1 MQNSTEEQLIFNAS
15 QTETEK
21 EESVED
27 SRILSSLCS
36 SDLLD
41 QEYWHCHTC
50 CGETTSS
57 GDNDDKNKKKLKE
70 CRIQV
75 CYPNLRIKY
84 FEMFCLFL
92 EDLWAIKG
100 SGGAMCP
107 GENVNCQKGCN

>member
-70 CRIQV
+70 YRIQV
-75 CYPNLRIKY
+75 LQNVIQIWESNILRCFAY
-84 FEMFCLFL
+84 FLRTCEL
-92 EDLWAIKG
+92 
-100 SGGAMCP
+100 
-107 GENVNCQKGCN
+107 

>member
-75 CYPNLRIKY
+75 LQNVIQIWESNILRCFAY
-84 FEMFCLFL
+84 FLRTCEL
-92 EDLWAIKG
+92 
-100 SGGAMCP
+100 
-107 GENVNCQKGCN
+107 

>member
-57 GDNDDKNKKKLKE
+57 DDNDDKNKKKLKE

-75 CYPNLRIKY
+75 LQNVIQIWESNILRCFAY
-84 FEMFCLFL
+84 FLRTCEL
-92 EDLWAIKG
+92 
-100 SGGAMCP
+100 
-107 GENVNCQKGCN
+107 